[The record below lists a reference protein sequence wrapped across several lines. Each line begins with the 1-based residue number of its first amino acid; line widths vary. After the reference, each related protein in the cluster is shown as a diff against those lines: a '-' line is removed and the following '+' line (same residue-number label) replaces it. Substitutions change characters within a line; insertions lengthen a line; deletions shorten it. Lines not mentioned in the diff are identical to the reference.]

1 MSDTSKWIERV
12 FDNKNLIIHLI
23 ISSIFFLF
31 GILLIISGLVKFF
44 PPINPYGYIV
54 SDGAGNVLVITGSVL
69 MLLSVVIYILGTR
82 NTQESV
88 QQIKGGVSYLYLRQ
102 YLSSRVDAK
111 FDVAN
116 KSDVIPT
123 PKSVANIPYLLSETS
138 SEIALLRTLSPH
150 LILLLEEES
159 DDRIATEIVEIIGKI
174 KISNSEKI
182 LIDNY
187 RRDYLDLKIA
197 CVIAL
202 GELGTIKSRRSL
214 EKWLENPYKL
224 DGRLLNAMNVSLKKL
239 VIPYEYFTA
248 LKDQLFDG
256 KIAKNIRESYIQ
268 SALIELGTDEA
279 IDVVE
284 AYQLSKMESL
294 DVNFAYQQIIAKK
307 GR

>member
-1 MSDTSKWIERV
+1 MSDTSKWIEKV
-12 FDNKNLIIHLI
+12 FDNKNLLIHLT
-23 ISSIFFLF
+23 ISSVCFLF

-44 PPINPYGYIV
+44 PPINPYGYTV
-54 SDGAGNVLVITGSVL
+54 SDVAGNVLLIAGSVL
-69 MLLSVVIYILGTR
+69 IILSVVIYILGSR
-82 NTQESV
+82 RTQETV
-88 QQIKGGVSYLYLRQ
+88 QQIKGGISYLYLRQ

-111 FDVAN
+111 FDAAN
-116 KSDVIPT
+116 KSNVIPT
-123 PKSVANIPYLLSETS
+123 PKSVANISYLLSES
-138 SEIALLRTLSPH
+138 ISEIALLRTLSPH

-174 KISNSEKI
+174 KIPNSEKI

-187 RRDYLDLKIA
+187 KRDYLDLKIA

-224 DGRLLNAMNVSLKKL
+224 DGRLLNAMNVSIKKL
-239 VIPYEYFTA
+239 VIPYEYFMV
-248 LKDQLFDG
+248 LKNQLFDG
-256 KIAKNIRESYIQ
+256 KIAKNIRESYVQ

-279 IDVVE
+279 IDVVD
-284 AYQLSKMESL
+284 AYQLSKAEGL
-294 DVNFAYQQIIAKK
+294 DVGFAYQQIIAKK

>member
-1 MSDTSKWIERV
+1 MSDTSKWIEKV
-12 FDNKNLIIHLI
+12 FDNKNLFIHLI
-23 ISSIFFLF
+23 ISSILFLF
-31 GILLIISGLVKFF
+31 GILLVVSGLVKFF
-44 PPINPYGYIV
+44 PPINPYGYTV
-54 SDGAGNVLVITGSVL
+54 SDGAGNVLVVAGSVL
-69 MLLSVVIYILGTR
+69 MILSVVIYVLGTR
-82 NTQESV
+82 NTQESA

-102 YLSSRVDAK
+102 YLSSRIDAK
-111 FDVAN
+111 FDIAN

-123 PKSVANIPYLLSETS
+123 PKSVANIPYLLSETN

-150 LILLLEEES
+150 LVLLLEEES

-202 GELGTIKSRRSL
+202 GELGTIKSRRTL
-214 EKWLENPYKL
+214 EKWLESPNKL

-256 KIAKNIRESYIQ
+256 TYEYNEKGFPFMNR
-268 SALIELGTDEA
+268 
-279 IDVVE
+279 
-284 AYQLSKMESL
+284 LSKMVY
-294 DVNFAYQQIIAKK
+294 DAQIKK
-307 GR
+307 